1 MCRFIEHIIELD
13 LAGFQD
19 EIIEY
24 VKNNKF
30 LLEEICPN
38 IIKIKE
44 YLEKDLRNKILYENP
59 SQDLKEAYE
68 KLDRLLFYEGE

>member
-1 MCRFIEHIIELD
+1 MNFIQYTIDINLND
-13 LAGFQD
+13 IQD

-24 VKNNKF
+24 VKDNKF
-30 LLEEICPN
+30 ILEEICPN
-38 IIKIKE
+38 TLKIKE